1 MGRAAR
7 GTPARSRS
15 RSRAPRISRLR
26 AVGSEQLARLWTKL
40 SLQISPLRLM
50 GMMSRPLPC
59 FTSRAVLLPV
69 VCTPPSP
76 CARSCDLILML
87 IVFSCS
93 GLCAYHSVSMLR
105 PAVVALISTHLAI
118 TGQPAHALDPAAAE
132 AFLWSF
138 APSFWP
144 ELLATRAPCNED
156 AEPQL
161 DTTRGGQRSAS
172 RVVDEFCFRTTP
184 PGARSLGRWPAG
196 VPGKPFRSADFSQ
209 LGPPFLNCRWHLHT
223 FECCFCDASGSLC
236 RVLAQGMT
244 SPHAIACPRSGVL
257 RARVARLE
265 HAVAHVCC
273 CNQRFGAGPQC
284 QPLPFRAVA
293 TWLSAYLS
301 VFVFLCGAG
310 APSPGAPFYSPNSE
324 LSGRPAGYRPA
335 GLVAPLVGLV
345 KLCFAKYTCCHA
357 PRSAVR
363 NWPTP
368 GAQLPALEEALRDAG
383 PPLPS
388 ILGP

>member
-26 AVGSEQLARLWTKL
+26 AVGSEQLARLRTKL
-40 SLQISPLRLM
+40 S
-50 GMMSRPLPC
+50 
-59 FTSRAVLLPV
+59 F
-69 VCTPPSP
+69 
-76 CARSCDLILML
+76 RSCDLILML

-138 APSFWP
+138 APWFWP

-161 DTTRGGQRSAS
+161 DTTRGGQPSA
-172 RVVDEFCFRTTP
+172 CTTR

-223 FECCFCDASGSLC
+223 FESCFCDASGSS
-236 RVLAQGMT
+236 A
-244 SPHAIACPRSGVL
+244 ACWRGK
-257 RARVARLE
+257 RR
-265 HAVAHVCC
+265 
-273 CNQRFGAGPQC
+273 
-284 QPLPFRAVA
+284 
-293 TWLSAYLS
+293 
-301 VFVFLCGAG
+301 
-310 APSPGAPFYSPNSE
+310 
-324 LSGRPAGYRPA
+324 
-335 GLVAPLVGLV
+335 
-345 KLCFAKYTCCHA
+345 
-357 PRSAVR
+357 
-363 NWPTP
+363 
-368 GAQLPALEEALRDAG
+368 
-383 PPLPS
+383 
-388 ILGP
+388 